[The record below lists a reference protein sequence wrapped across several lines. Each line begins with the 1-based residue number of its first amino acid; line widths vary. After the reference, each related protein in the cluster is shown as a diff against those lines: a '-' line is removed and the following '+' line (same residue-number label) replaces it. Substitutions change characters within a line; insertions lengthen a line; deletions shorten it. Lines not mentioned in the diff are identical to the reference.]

1 MADDLERDSG
11 GAKVT
16 TNGGTKKRRV
26 QRACDL
32 CRRKKIR
39 CDAMS
44 MADQR
49 CSICLAANV
58 SCTYLEEA
66 KKKGPSK
73 KYVLEL
79 ETKVQKMEKL
89 LHAMLPEEEL
99 EAFLDD
105 KSSWKHRDDLPQR
118 AGTVEDFTTEIEH
131 KYLIEPEHVFLEQAS
146 EHYKDQTMGFRY
158 VGKSSG
164 IQLIQSAVELKYG
177 VREND
182 PFQFPRGRPEFWQT
196 RPWKTGQ
203 LDHFVTGAGFTFP
216 PDDLIWSLVDIYF
229 ERFNVLVP
237 LLHRPTFE
245 KLIREKQY
253 LRDHMLASLLLL
265 VCAVSSRYSDDPRVL
280 VEGEESKQSSGWKW
294 VHQVMDTRNCKP
306 LLGAPSLYDL
316 QVLCLFSEFLMGSSV
331 FQLSWTIV
339 GIGIRLAQ
347 DAGGHR
353 RKANNAPNT
362 VEAEMW
368 KRAFWS
374 LIYMDRLISSLMG
387 RPLALGD
394 EEIDIDLPTEC
405 DDEYWE
411 AADPNQAFKQPAG
424 KPSVVSY
431 FNCCLRLSRLLTF
444 CLRTIY
450 SIKKSRV
457 LLGFLDPNWES
468 EVVADLDSALNKWID
483 TIPAHLR
490 WDPNRANLVH
500 FNQSASLY
508 MLYYHLQKL
517 IHRPF
522 ITKSQDSNFRF
533 PSLAICTNAARASSH
548 IADLQRRR
556 AGVVPV
562 IGLLAFDA
570 GIVLLFN
577 IWGGKR
583 SGLSLDPYKEM
594 DDVHKCMKVLRSLD
608 SRWQFAG
615 QLWDILYELASVGDL
630 PLPNNTPSPSNKRGR
645 DEDEDEEQTSTES
658 SGYSSEPYP
667 LPDGPQDVSNFDW
680 PIEHSVPLQTFG
692 LDVPLESLQLH
703 DVPLPMNS
711 AELGRG
717 NPTGMPTAAEATYYY
732 DSSDLF
738 TADDSQPIPEGMAGM
753 WTTDDRAMAMW
764 NSVPNTFEM
773 DDWNTYLTS
782 FNDLSHRNCQ

>member
-1 MADDLERDSG
+1 MADDSGRDVG
-11 GAKVT
+11 GAKLT
-16 TNGGTKKRRV
+16 TNGGNKKRRV

-39 CDAMS
+39 CDAMA
-44 MADQR
+44 MTDER
-49 CSICLAANV
+49 CSICVAANV

-73 KYVLEL
+73 KYVHEL
-79 ETKVQKMEKL
+79 EIKVQKMEKL
-89 LHAMLPEEEL
+89 LHTMLPEEEL
-99 EAFLDD
+99 ETFLDD
-105 KSSWKHRDDLPQR
+105 ESNWKHRDDLPRR
-118 AGTVEDFTTEIEH
+118 AGTVEDFTTDIEQ
-131 KYLIEPEHVFLEQAS
+131 KYLIEPEHVFLEQMS
-146 EHYKDQTMGFRY
+146 ELYKDQTLGYRFL
-158 VGKSSG
+158 GKSSG
-164 IQLIQSAVELKYG
+164 VHMIQTATDLKYG
-177 VREND
+177 VGEQDFLLFHNL
-182 PFQFPRGRPEFWQT
+182 RPEFWQT
-196 RPWKTGQ
+196 SQWKLGHP
-203 LDHFVTGAGFTFP
+203 DHFVTGAGFTFP
-216 PDDLIWSLVDIYF
+216 PDDLLWSLVDIYF
-229 ERFNVLVP
+229 ERVNILVP

-245 KLIREKQY
+245 RLIGEKY
-253 LRDHMLASLLLL
+253 HFKNHMMASLLLL

-280 VEGEESKQSSGWKW
+280 FEGEESKQSSGWKW

-306 LLGAPSLYDL
+306 LVGAPSLYDL
-316 QVLCLFSEFLMGSSV
+316 QVLCLFAEFLLGSSV
-331 FQLSWTIV
+331 PQLGWTIV

-347 DAGGHR
+347 DAGAHR
-353 RKANNAPNT
+353 QKANNAPNT

-374 LIYMDRLISSLMG
+374 LLYMDRLISSLTG
-387 RPLALGD
+387 RSLALGE

-411 AADPNQAFKQPAG
+411 AADPAQAFKQPAG
-424 KPSVVSY
+424 KPSVISY
-431 FNCCLRLSRLLTF
+431 FNCCLKLSRLLAF

-457 LLGFLDPNWES
+457 MLGFLNPNWES

-508 MLYYHLQKL
+508 MFYYHLQKL

-522 ITKSQDSNFRF
+522 ITTPQDSKFRF
-533 PSLAICTNAARASSH
+533 PSLAICTSAARASSH
-548 IADLQRRR
+548 IADMQRRR

-562 IGLLAFDA
+562 TGLLAFDA

-583 SGLSLDPYKEM
+583 TGLSLDPSKEM

-615 QLWDILYELASVGDL
+615 KLWDIMYELASVGDL
-630 PLPNNTPSPSNKRGR
+630 PLPNNTPSPSNKRER
-645 DEDEDEEQTSTES
+645 DEDDDEERTSGES
-658 SGYSSEPYP
+658 SGYSPEPYP
-667 LPDGPQDVSNFDW
+667 LSNGPQDVSNFDW
-680 PIEHSVPLQTFG
+680 PAEQPAPVQNFG
-692 LDVPLESLQLH
+692 LDVPLDSFHLH
-703 DVPLPMNS
+703 PVPLPMNS

-717 NPTGMPTAAEATYYY
+717 NPTGMPTATEATYYY
-732 DSSDLF
+732 GGSDLF
-738 TADDSQPIPEGMAGM
+738 AAGSSPQIPEGM
-753 WTTDDRAMAMW
+753 WTNDHRTMAMW

-773 DDWNTYLTS
+773 DDWDTYLTS
-782 FNDLSHRNCQ
+782 FNDLSHRNYH